1 MDDFVYNQY
10 LHLLKL
16 FTLKMCSSR
25 KNPYSP
31 HGRSLKIRRWKGILK
46 ATISEAKYEAKQ
58 EFLGGGGGC
67 KTITFCGGGIDIF
80 WNCTFETI
88 INTLVFAW

>member
-58 EFLGGGGGC
+58 EFLGGGRGLQNNNFLWGGYRHFLELH
-67 KTITFCGGGIDIF
+67 I
-80 WNCTFETI
+80 
-88 INTLVFAW
+88 